1 MTVPRLDV
9 RSLTVQLDPHGP
21 PTLDAISF
29 EVGVGEIVAVL
40 GPSGGGKSTLL
51 RSVAG
56 LERVSAGSVR
66 LDGRDITDVPPH
78 RRDLALMFQQY
89 ALFPHLDVAANV
101 AYGLRMRSVG
111 RAERNS
117 RVAELLDLVR
127 LGGFGDRSVDS
138 LSGGERQR
146 VALARALA
154 TEPAVLM
161 LDEPLSALDRSLRRS
176 LLAELEGLFRQRGLS
191 VVHVTHDQDE
201 AFAIADRIVILRDG
215 RIERSGTADDLWT
228 RPGSESVARF
238 LGHRSLV
245 PRSAIAGLID
255 GSGPVPQEEM
265 HGAGRS
271 AGGGSALVLVH
282 DSAIDIRPATD
293 GPGDA
298 VVESS
303 RFVGGRFELG
313 CRLLGSEVGLHM
325 TVTREVAARLVP
337 GTAARIRIDAA
348 GVHDLDR

>member
-1 MTVPRLDV
+1 MTAPRLDV
-9 RSLTVQLDPHGP
+9 QSLTVQFDPYGP

-29 EVGVGEIVAVL
+29 DVGVGEIVAVL

-56 LERVSAGSVR
+56 LERVSAGSVHI
-66 LDGRDITDVPPH
+66 DGRDITGRPPH

-111 RAERNS
+111 RADRDR

-127 LGGFGDRSVDS
+127 LGGFGDRSVES

-154 TEPAVLM
+154 TDPAVLM

-176 LLAELEGLFRQRGLS
+176 LLAELEALYRHRGLS

-201 AFAIADRIVILRDG
+201 AFTIADRIVILRDG
-215 RIERSGTADDLWT
+215 RIEHSGTADDLWS
-228 RPGSESVARF
+228 RPGTESVARF
-238 LGHRSLV
+238 LGHRSVV
-245 PRSAIAGLID
+245 PRSAVEDLID
-255 GSGPVPQEEM
+255 DSGSVPVLGAASGSGS
-265 HGAGRS
+265 GS
-271 AGGGSALVLVH
+271 GSALVLVH
-282 DSAIDIRPATD
+282 DSAIDISPANE

-313 CRLLGSEVGLHM
+313 CRLLGTDIGIHV
-325 TVTREVAARLVP
+325 TVTRELAAVLVP
-337 GTAARIRIDAA
+337 GTAARIRLDAA
-348 GVHDLDR
+348 GVHELGT